1 MFGYLKRTAA
11 DGIIFGLD
19 DKLVFYGTSDAAHN
33 VLQQVP
39 GWPATQGITGYHF
52 QLFGGPVA
60 WRSSSQKLTS
70 HSSTESELYALDEAT
85 RELAYLKKLL
95 RDFDVQNL
103 PSPMTIGQDNIST
116 ITLADPTNETFNP
129 RTKHIALRFMYINSM
144 QQANEVV
151 VKHLSTD
158 CIPADALTKPLHPTI
173 FSKHMAVIMGRQ
185 PIDWRSPTTATA
197 R

>member
-1 MFGYLKRTAA
+1 MFGYLKRTAS

-19 DKLVFYGTSDAAHN
+19 DQLVFYGTSDAAHN

-85 RELAYLKKLL
+85 RELGSF
-95 RDFDVQNL
+95 RVPPQ
-103 PSPMTIGQDNIST
+103 
-116 ITLADPTNETFNP
+116 
-129 RTKHIALRFMYINSM
+129 RT
-144 QQANEVV
+144 
-151 VKHLSTD
+151 LSTLRLRPHQPQLQQR
-158 CIPADALTKPLHPTI
+158 PAQIK
-173 FSKHMAVIMGRQ
+173 
-185 PIDWRSPTTATA
+185 
-197 R
+197 